1 MDQAKKLGR
10 IKKIVCFVNMNEQEL
25 ASLLLPE
32 GMLEYFEI
40 TRLEKSQE
48 SYTLHLSERNIVPDN
63 YKNDPLLSKG
73 FYEPTTIQDFP
84 LRGKACYLKVKRR
97 RWQNTDTGI
106 IVMRDWEVVAKGTR
120 MTVEFASF
128 LKALNRYP
136 SGKL

>member
-1 MDQAKKLGR
+1 
-10 IKKIVCFVNMNEQEL
+10 MNEQEL